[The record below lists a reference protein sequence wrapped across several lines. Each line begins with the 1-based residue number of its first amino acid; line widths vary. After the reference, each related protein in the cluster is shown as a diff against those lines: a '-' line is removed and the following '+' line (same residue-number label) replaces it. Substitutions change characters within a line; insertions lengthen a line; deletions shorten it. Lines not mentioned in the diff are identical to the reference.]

1 MSTHLIKFIDSYC
14 LSVDKKKVTK
24 GSIRLWIYEVLV
36 YFTLQLLKKVRPFSH
51 DGKVRIL
58 NFNSKCAF

>member
-1 MSTHLIKFIDSYC
+1 MTIFDFCYHK
-14 LSVDKKKVTK
+14 
-24 GSIRLWIYEVLV
+24 IYRRRWFDLTFDLKRGGFAILGMN
-36 YFTLQLLKKVRPFSH
+36 YTLGLFSH